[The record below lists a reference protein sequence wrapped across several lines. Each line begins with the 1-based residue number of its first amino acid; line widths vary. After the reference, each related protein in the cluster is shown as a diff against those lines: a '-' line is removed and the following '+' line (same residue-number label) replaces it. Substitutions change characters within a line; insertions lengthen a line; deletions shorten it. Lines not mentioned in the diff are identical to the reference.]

1 MPFQPQPRAAYRPF
15 RGLSALLLL
24 ACCSPALA
32 AQSDDG
38 LPPRSQWKASSS
50 STETPALASPLAF
63 DGDPETRW
71 GGAFSSG
78 HWLQVDLGAEADIG
92 GVRIEWD
99 TSHANAY
106 SIQASDDGQAWRTVY
121 RTTDSP
127 GRTEYVLFPAVKTR
141 YLRMAAAERTADWG
155 VGIIEFQ
162 PLAAASAPRITG
174 ASARDPATLWSIGP
188 AQALHRQGRDGY
200 QLEVALPQPQDVA
213 GLEVAWGA
221 TPGSASLEA
230 RDAGGTWSVL
240 ADAPQAFGASTYL
253 AGDAPRTVTALR
265 LHTTASAGGAPSVTR
280 LRLLGPKAVMTPMK
294 RYQLAATGPDAA
306 LFPSSLQM
314 QQVYW
319 TVVGI
324 PGGRQKAVFD
334 EYGNLEAFKGAPLV
348 QPVWRDASGHAA
360 AATVDTR
367 IEHRLREGWMPMPQ
381 AQWSPQPGLELT
393 SSAIAIEHD
402 GAPVVLVRHRLRN
415 TGTMPVEGTLSLL
428 TRPMQ
433 VSPPWQNGGLSPIRD
448 IAVETAKD
456 TGAVRINGRQL
467 FQAAGTPDLHGASA
481 FGAHG
486 EGEITRFAA
495 AGTAPDAQQAS
506 DPQALAAGLI
516 GYRVQLAPG
525 AQRDIVLAFALGNQ
539 VIDAKTAEAA
549 RWPASP
555 ALDLRALLGDASQAG
570 AKFDALAD
578 VLAAQWDTRLGRIGL
593 SLPDASLVDMLRA
606 QAAYMLLNQSGPA
619 MQPGPRN
626 YNRSFIRDGSATAAV
641 LVRMGMA
648 KTARDYLHWY
658 SSHAMHDNGLVSPI
672 LNDDGSVN
680 TGFGSDLEYDAQ
692 GEYLWLVAEIARLD
706 GGAQS
711 VREYQPQ
718 VTRAMKF
725 LQELRERTLVP
736 GYQADRPMP
745 ERFAGILAP
754 SISHEGYSVPTH
766 SYWDNYWA
774 LRGWHDGAWL
784 AEQWGDHETAKWARE
799 QYRLLHD
806 SLAASI
812 AATMRWKGSDTIPA
826 DADQGGS
833 DPTSVSIALDPTGAQ
848 DVLPPEALA
857 NTFDRYLAE
866 VRKRD
871 DPDALYAYTP
881 YEMRNVLTYVH
892 LDRPADA
899 EFMLKHVVGD
909 RRPGDWQELAEVIY
923 SDKRH
928 AIYLGDMPHTWIGAE
943 YARSLFGML
952 MYEGDD
958 ALSLLPGTPP
968 SWVAGPGLK
977 VDGLPTA
984 YGTLAMDAKQEG
996 QRLTITLGQGLKAD
1010 SALKVYWPSRQ
1021 TPTRVTVDGKAVRD
1035 FDAQGLRL
1043 KKPFKTLVA
1052 QW

>member
-1 MPFQPQPRAAYRPF
+1 MAFCRSARAARPF
-15 RGLSALLLL
+15 SLLFLL
-24 ACCSPALA
+24 AGVLPALA
-32 AQSDDG
+32 SAADNG

-63 DGDPETRW
+63 DGDLTTRW
-71 GGAFSSG
+71 GGAFSAG
-78 HWLQVDLGAEADIG
+78 HWLQVDLGAQAEIG
-92 GVRIEWD
+92 GVRIAWD

-121 RTTDSP
+121 QTTDSP
-127 GRTEYVLFPAVKTR
+127 GRTEYALFPAVKTR
-141 YLRMAAAERTADWG
+141 YLRLAAAARTADWG
-155 VGIIEFQ
+155 VGVREFQ
-162 PLAAASAPRITG
+162 PLSAADAPKIRG
-174 ASARDPATLWSIGP
+174 VSGKDAATLWSSGP
-188 AQALHRQGRDGY
+188 ARALKPQGRAGY
-200 QLEVALPQPQDVA
+200 QLDIALPQPQEVA
-213 GLEVAWGA
+213 GLEIAWGKTPASA
-221 TPGSASLEA
+221 TLEA
-230 RDAGGTWSVL
+230 RDADGRWSVL
-240 ADAPQAFGASTYL
+240 ADAPNAFGVSTYL
-253 AGDAPRTVTALR
+253 AADAPRTVTALR
-265 LHTTASAGGAPSVTR
+265 LQTRAAGQDAPSVTR
-280 LRLLGPKAVMTPMK
+280 VRPLGPQAVMTPMK

-306 LFPSSLQM
+306 LFPSSLKL

-324 PGGRQKAVFD
+324 PAGRQKAVFD

-348 QPVWRDASGHAA
+348 QPVWRDASGRAA
-360 AATVDTR
+360 AATADTQ
-367 IEHRLREGWMPMPQ
+367 IEHRLRAGWMPMPE

-415 TGTMPVEGTLSLL
+415 TGTTPIEGMLSLL

-433 VSPPWQNGGLSPIRD
+433 VSPPWQNGGLSPIRQ
-448 IAVETAKD
+448 IAVED
-456 TGAVRINGRQL
+456 GGVRVNGRLL
-467 FQAAGTPDLHGASA
+467 FQGASAPDVHGVAA

-486 EGEITRFAA
+486 EDEITRFAA
-495 AGTAPDAQQAS
+495 AGSAPNAQQAD
-506 DPQALAAGLI
+506 DPSGLAAGLL

-525 AQRDIVLAFALGNQ
+525 AQRDIVLAFALGNE
-539 VIDAKTAEAA
+539 VIDAKTVEAA
-549 RWPASP
+549 RWPAAP
-555 ALDLRALLGDASQAG
+555 TLDVHALLGDGDQAG

-578 VLAAQWDTRLGRIGL
+578 ALAAQWEQRLGRIGL
-593 SLPDASLVDMLRA
+593 SLPDPSLVDMLRA

-641 LVRMGMA
+641 LLRMGMA

-658 SSHAMHDNGLVSPI
+658 STHAVHDNGLVSPI

-692 GEYLWLVAEIARLD
+692 GEYLWLVAEVARLD
-706 GGAQS
+706 GGAQT
-711 VREYQPQ
+711 VRDYQPQ
-718 VTRAMKF
+718 VNRALKF

-745 ERFAGILAP
+745 ERFAGLIAP

-784 AEQWGDHETAKWARE
+784 ADQWGDHATAKWARE
-799 QYRLLHD
+799 QYQLLHD

-812 AATMRWKGSDTIPA
+812 RATMQWKGIDTIPA

-848 DVLPPEALA
+848 DVLPVDALA

-871 DPDALYAYTP
+871 TPDALYAYTP

-899 EFMLKHVVGD
+899 EFMLQHVAGD
-909 RRPGDWQELAEVIY
+909 RRPAAWQELAEVIY

-943 YARSLFGML
+943 YARSVFGML
-952 MYEGDD
+952 MFEGDD

-984 YGTLAMDAKQEG
+984 YGTLAMQARQEG
-996 QRLTITLGQGLKAD
+996 QRLTVTLGKELKAR
-1010 SALKVYWPSRQ
+1010 SALKVYWPNRMVPKS
-1021 TPTRVTVDGKAVRD
+1021 VTVDGKAVRD

-1043 KKPFKTLVA
+1043 QRPFKTLVA

>member
-1 MPFQPQPRAAYRPF
+1 MSFRPQ
-15 RGLSALLLL
+15 SWALRRWSLLALL
-24 ACCSPALA
+24 ACAGSALA
-32 AQSDDG
+32 AADGDD

-50 STETPALASPLAF
+50 STETPALASPHAF
-63 DGDPETRW
+63 DGDPATRW
-71 GGAFSSG
+71 GGPFSPG
-78 HWLQVDLGAEADIG
+78 HWLQVDLGASAAIA
-92 GVRIEWD
+92 GVRIQWD

-106 SIQASDDGQAWRTVY
+106 LIQASDDGQAWRTVY
-121 RTTDSP
+121 QTSDSP

-141 YLRMAAAERTADWG
+141 YLRLAAPDRTADWG
-155 VGIIEFQ
+155 VSIAEFQ
-162 PLAAASAPRITG
+162 PLAADQAPGIRGTKG
-174 ASARDPATLWSIGP
+174 GDPAALWSAGP
-188 AQALHRQGRDGY
+188 AQALARQRGGY
-200 QLEVALPQPQDVA
+200 ALEVDFPRPQDVA
-213 GLEVAWGA
+213 GLDVAWGS
-221 TPGSASLEA
+221 TPASAQLEA
-230 RDAGGTWSVL
+230 RDAAGRWSLL

-253 AGDAPRTVTALR
+253 AGDTARTVTGLR
-265 LHTTASAGGAPSVTR
+265 LSAQATGAAPSVTR
-280 LRLLGPKAVMTPMK
+280 LRVLGPKAVMTPMK
-294 RYQLAATGPDAA
+294 RYQLAATGPQAA
-306 LFPSSLQM
+306 LFPSSLHM

-324 PGGRQKAVFD
+324 PAGRQKAVFD

-348 QPVWRDASGHAA
+348 QPVWRDASGRAA
-360 AATVDTR
+360 AATVDTD
-367 IEHRLREGWMPMPQ
+367 IKHRLREGWMPMPQ

-393 SSAIAIEHD
+393 SEAFALERD
-402 GAPVVLVRHRLRN
+402 GAPVVLVRHRLHN
-415 TGTMPVEGTLSLL
+415 TGTTPVDGTLSLL
-428 TRPMQ
+428 TRPIQ

-448 IAVETAKD
+448 IAVD
-456 TGAVRINGRQL
+456 TSEHAGAVRVNGRVL
-467 FQAAGTPDLHGASA
+467 FQSVGTPDLHGVAA

-486 EGEITRFAA
+486 EDEITRFAA
-495 AGTAPDAQQAS
+495 EGRAPATQQAR
-506 DPQALAAGLI
+506 DPGGLAAGLV
-516 GYRVQLAPG
+516 GYRVRLAPG
-525 AQRDIVLAFALGNQ
+525 AQHDIVLAFALGDQ
-539 VIDAKTAEAA
+539 VIDAKTVEAA
-549 RWPASP
+549 QWPAAP
-555 ALDLRALLGDASQAG
+555 ALDVQALLGDAAQAG
-570 AKFDALAD
+570 AKFDALAQAN
-578 VLAAQWDTRLGRIGL
+578 AAQWQTRLGRIGL
-593 SLPDASLVDMLRA
+593 SLPDPSLVDMLRA

-648 KTARDYLHWY
+648 RTARDYLRWY
-658 SSHAMHDNGLVSPI
+658 SSHAVHDNGLVSPI

-718 VTRAMKF
+718 VNRALKF

-736 GYQADRPMP
+736 GYQANRPAP
-745 ERFAGILAP
+745 ERFAGLIAP

-784 AEQWGDHETAKWARE
+784 AEQWGDHETAQWARA
-799 QYRLLHD
+799 QYQLLHD

-812 AATMRWKGSDTIPA
+812 RATMAWAGSDTLPA

-848 DVLPPEALA
+848 GVLPAEALA
-857 NTFDRYLAE
+857 RTFDRYLAQ
-866 VRKRD
+866 VRQRD
-871 DPDALYAYTP
+871 DPQALYAYTP

-892 LDRPADA
+892 LDRPQDA

-909 RRPGDWQELAEVIY
+909 RRPADWQELAEVVY

-952 MYEGDD
+952 MFEGDD

-968 SWVAGPGLK
+968 SWVAGPGLN

-984 YGTLAMDAKQEG
+984 YGTLAMQARQEG
-996 QRLTITLGQGLKAD
+996 QRLTITLGKGLKAD
-1010 SALKVYWPSRQ
+1010 SALKVYWPNRQ
-1021 TPTRVTVDGKAVRD
+1021 TPASVTVDGKPVRG

-1043 KKPFKTLVA
+1043 QRPFKTLVA